1 VESAVSKI
9 LIGMIAGFMLLSA
22 PLNAALIDKGSNGEL
37 FFDDVSGLYWYDPVT
52 FAGWTVDELELFLS
66 IHTLWKKAGVSEIS
80 ALVCS
85 LREMEPD
92 GTSAACIMGAPTCR
106 LEGIRSC
113 WYGFIDP
120 ADGFAAAGMF
130 LDEGP
135 SASNVSMELYYRLEG
150 FPMRDCS
157 ESEQGIPG
165 AIVLGAWLYTQSDP
179 LRQTAPVPEPSTLLL
194 IGTGLIGAAGIMRK
208 SGRVSSGHGR

>member
-1 VESAVSKI
+1 MKGKI
-9 LIGMIAGFMLLSA
+9 LIGMIAGFVMLSA
-22 PLNAALIDKGSNGEL
+22 PLNAALIDKGRSGEL
-37 FFDDVSGLYWYDPVT
+37 FFDDVSGSYWYDPVT

-66 IHTLWKKAGVSEIS
+66 INTLWKKAGVSEIS

-85 LREMEPD
+85 LREMGTD

-113 WYGFIDP
+113 WCGFIDP
-120 ADGFAAAGMF
+120 ADGFAAAGVI

-135 SASNVSMELYYRLEG
+135 SASNVSMELYYRLDG
-150 FPMRDCS
+150 VPVADGGSC
-157 ESEQGIPG
+157 EQALTG

-208 SGRVSSGHGR
+208 SERVSSGHGR